1 MTEKLLFFWFCLT
14 DPVSLVRDHGVKQ
27 GLAECGISVHT
38 SNGDLLNEPWEVYD
52 DEGQAFT
59 VFNAYWQKSLNMPAG
74 PEAPLLPPRRLTG
87 PIGEAFW
94 KVLLLLYLNESCAFC
109 VKQVC
114 ICCLFIPVFFSD
126 VFVVF

>member
-1 MTEKLLFFWFCLT
+1 VTEKLLLFWFCFT

-27 GLAECGISVHT
+27 GLVECGISVHT

-59 VFNAYWQKSLNMPAG
+59 VFNAYWQKCLNMPSG

-87 PIGEAFW
+87 PIGGAS
-94 KVLLLLYLNESCAFC
+94 VYYFC
-109 VKQVC
+109 Y
-114 ICCLFIPVFFSD
+114 I
-126 VFVVF
+126 